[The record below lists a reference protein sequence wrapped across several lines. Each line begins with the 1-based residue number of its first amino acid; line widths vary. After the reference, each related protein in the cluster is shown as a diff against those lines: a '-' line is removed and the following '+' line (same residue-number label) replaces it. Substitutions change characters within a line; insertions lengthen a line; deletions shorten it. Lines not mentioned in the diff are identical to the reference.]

1 MKFYRSQIA
10 GAPNRAL
17 EWGRGNIRDLIGPTV
32 GASNLD
38 VHVNTIDVG
47 SGRGEIHYH
56 ARSENVY
63 IVLEGVLEV
72 CVEGG
77 ERHLLQEGEI
87 GFIPSGVVHTA
98 GNGGQDKPVKI
109 IEIYAPAGDDFF
121 ELEAWPE
128 GIEPPDAQ

>member
-10 GAPNRAL
+10 GPSNRPL
-17 EWGRGNIRDLIGPTV
+17 ELGRGNIRDLVGPAI

-38 VHVNTIDVG
+38 VHINTIDVG

-77 ERHLLQEGEI
+77 GRHLLREGEI
-87 GFIPSGVVHTA
+87 GFIPAGVVHTA
-98 GNGGQDKPVKI
+98 GNGGKDKTVKI

-121 ELEAWPE
+121 EVEAWPE
-128 GIEPPDAQ
+128 GIEPPNF